1 MNTPLLSVENLSVHF
16 ATRRG
21 VARVLDAVNLHIAAG
36 ETVGL
41 VGESGSGKTV
51 LSFAL
56 LGLMAA
62 NARVATGGVKLAG
75 QDLLALPERKRA
87 RLRGRDVSMVFQNY
101 RGALNPIRTVGDQLG
116 DVLRRHAGLR
126 GQALKDR
133 VVELLR
139 QVRIP
144 DPERRAK
151 AYPFELSGGMCQRV
165 MIALAIS
172 CRPKLLIADEPVT
185 GLDVTTQAAVMDLI
199 LGLARDHGTA
209 VLLITHDLALAAER
223 CARIAVM
230 HAGHVVE
237 VGPSATLFSYPQ
249 HPYTAKLLAATPA
262 SQHNIAAM
270 PVIGGNLPDLS
281 RPLSPCRFAGRC
293 EFHQPVCDS
302 APLTLEPVGPD
313 HAVACRRPLRPAAQ
327 AA

>member
-1 MNTPLLSVENLSVHF
+1 MTTPPLLSVENLSVHF
-16 ATRRG
+16 DTRRG
-21 VARVLDAVNLHIAAG
+21 TAQVLDAVHLALAPG
-36 ETVGL
+36 ETLGL

-56 LGLMAA
+56 LGLMAP
-62 NARVATGGVKLAG
+62 NARIASGRITLAG
-75 QDLLALPERKRA
+75 TDLLALPERRRA
-87 RLRGRDVSMVFQNY
+87 RLRGRDVSMIFQNY
-101 RGALNPIRTVGDQLG
+101 RGALNPIRTVGDQLS

-126 GQALKDR
+126 GQALRDR
-133 VVELLR
+133 VIELLQ

-144 DPERRAK
+144 DPARRAQ

-165 MIALAIS
+165 MIALAVS

-237 VGPSATLFSYPQ
+237 VGPSSALFTYPR

-262 SQHNIAAM
+262 SQHSIAAM
-270 PVIGGNLPDLS
+270 PVIAGNLPDLT
-281 RPLSPCRFAGRC
+281 RPLTPCRFAGRC
-293 EFHQPVCDS
+293 EFRTPACDT
-302 APLTLEPVGPD
+302 APLPLELIAPT
-313 HAVACRRPLRPAAQ
+313 HALACRHPLPS
-327 AA
+327 

>member
-1 MNTPLLSVENLSVHF
+1 MTASLLSVENLSVHF

-21 VARVLDAVNLHIAAG
+21 TAQVLDAVNLSLAPG

-51 LSFAL
+51 LSVAL
-56 LGLMAA
+56 LGLMAP
-62 NARVATGGVKLAG
+62 NARVASGRITLAG
-75 QDLLALPERKRA
+75 ADLLALSERRRA

-101 RGALNPIRTVGDQLG
+101 RGALNPIRTVGDQLA

-126 GQALKDR
+126 GQPLRDR
-133 VVELLR
+133 VIELL
-139 QVRIP
+139 QHVRIP
-144 DPERRAK
+144 DPARRAQ

-165 MIALAIS
+165 MIALAVS

-209 VLLITHDLALAAER
+209 VLFITHDLALAAER

-237 VGPSATLFSYPQ
+237 VGPASALFTCPR

-262 SQHNIAAM
+262 SQHSIAAM
-270 PVIGGNLPDLS
+270 PVIAGNLPDLT
-281 RPLSPCRFAGRC
+281 RPLTPCRFAGRC
-293 EFHQPVCDS
+293 ERRSPACDA
-302 APLTLEPVGPD
+302 APLVLAPVAPS
-313 HAVACRRPLRPAAQ
+313 HSLACHHPLPS
-327 AA
+327 